1 MRVANREIGERERW
15 EEESYRYGDCRVG
28 ERGRRSILSGSKAF
42 SEKPT
47 ISLFSVTPMSCSSCS
62 RPPASPASPSAK
74 TSNHFFF
81 IYFDRY
87 IRYLLFGIYP
97 WTFLVAFTLLPRSVQ
112 RFYWEF
118 VSLQLRLD
126 SSFWPLLIL
135 FSCYF
140 SPYPLFSKVVSLY
153 LHASFEGY
161 SIHWCTS
168 WKNKRSKL
176 VDLIG
181 MWIFIRKMLNRTRK
195 WLESKP
201 RKIRIRI

>member
-97 WTFLVAFTLLPRSVQ
+97 WTFLVAFTLL
-112 RFYWEF
+112 RFCWG
-118 VSLQLRLD
+118 VSKDFIQ
-126 SSFWPLLIL
+126 
-135 FSCYF
+135 
-140 SPYPLFSKVVSLY
+140 SLY
-153 LHASFEGY
+153 LCSYAWIRPFGHF
-161 SIHWCTS
+161 WFCF
-168 WKNKRSKL
+168 L
-176 VDLIG
+176 V
-181 MWIFIRKMLNRTRK
+181 IFL
-195 WLESKP
+195 
-201 RKIRIRI
+201 RIRSSRRLFLYTYMPLSKDIPSTGVLLEKTKEVNW